1 MPCSPRWRRAS
12 SPPAPTAPR
21 TLARTRPSS
30 RQSVQLAAPTP
41 RRVRY
46 VARSS
51 TRSPSTARRTL
62 LPSSPPKK
70 SDFGYVQ
77 AAHRTQDLHQDLH
90 QARDEDLDQA
100 RDEDLDQARDQA
112 RDQAHD

>member
-1 MPCSPRWRRAS
+1 MPCSPRWPRAS
-12 SPPAPTAPR
+12 SPLAPTAPR
-21 TLARTRPSS
+21 TWVGTRPSS

-90 QARDEDLDQA
+90 QNLDQA
-100 RDEDLDQARDQA
+100 RDEDLDQDRDQA
-112 RDQAHD
+112 RDQAE